1 MENSHTLTESYTVA
15 ATQRRH
21 PLDPLGAEEVSTA
34 VRILR
39 SHGPAVDHLRFVSI
53 NLHEPAK
60 TEVESA
66 ASRDT
71 LDRRAFV
78 IVIDLAGRRV
88 LEALVSLRH
97 ETLLSCE
104 VRQGVQPGIII
115 EEFIMC
121 ENAVKADPRWRAA
134 LSRRGIIEFDKAI
147 VDPWSAGAYGD
158 ERFPDRRLAQ
168 GLTWIRGS
176 DTDVG
181 YGRPVEG
188 LITFVDLEK
197 MEVVEVIDDVQV
209 PLPPLTGTYAAECL
223 EPLRQD
229 LKPLE
234 ISQPEGPSF
243 TVDGY
248 EVRWQKWRFRVGF
261 TSREGLV
268 LHQLGYEDQGRL
280 RPILYRA
287 SLSEMQVP
295 YGDPTRTHNKKNA
308 FDVGEYGIGRMAN
321 SLKLGCDCVGTI
333 RYFDAH
339 MVNMAGEVETIE
351 RAICMHEEDY
361 GTLWKHT
368 DWRTNRSEVRRS
380 RRLVISFFATVGNY
394 DYGFYWYL
402 YQSGEIQLEVKL
414 TGCLSVGAC
423 PPGVQPAH
431 GARVAPQLYA
441 PIHQHYFNFRLDMDV
456 DGPGNSV
463 YEVDTVADPVGP
475 ANPYNG
481 AYRPRY
487 TLIRNHLEAAR
498 DAAPAIGRAWL
509 IANPSR
515 LNSVGQ
521 PTGYKLMPGAD
532 VVLPFAQE
540 GASIRR
546 RAGFIAHNLWITAYD
561 PAQRYASGDYINQNP
576 APNGL
581 AQWIERDRP
590 LENTDL
596 VAWYSFGVHHIPRP
610 EDWPVMPVS
619 YAGFMLKPSG
629 FFEQNPA
636 MDVAPP
642 QPSHK
647 CCD

>member
-1 MENSHTLTESYTVA
+1 MKETA
-15 ATQRRH
+15 QRH
-21 PLDPLGAEEVSTA
+21 PLDPLGAEEVGAA
-34 VRILR
+34 VRALR
-39 SHGPAVDHLRFVSI
+39 THGPASDHLRFVSV

-60 TEVESA
+60 TELEGDGA
-66 ASRDT
+66 GNIP
-71 LDRRAFV
+71 DRRAFI
-78 IVIDLAGRRV
+78 IVLDLACHRV
-88 LEALVSLRH
+88 LEAIVSLRD

-104 VRQGVQPGIII
+104 ERRGVQPGIII
-115 EEFIMC
+115 EEFILC

-134 LSRRGIIEFDKAI
+134 LARRGITEFDKAI

-176 DTDVG
+176 DADVG

-197 MEVVEVIDDVQV
+197 MEVVEVIDDVAGPTPTFDRHLCRRKPWASAAGLEAAGDTHSPRV
-209 PLPPLTGTYAAECL
+209 RALP
-223 EPLRQD
+223 
-229 LKPLE
+229 
-234 ISQPEGPSF
+234 S
-243 TVDGY
+243 DGY

-268 LHQLGYEDQGRL
+268 LHQLAYEDQGRV

-295 YGDPTRTHNKKNA
+295 YGDPTRTHSKKNA

-333 RYFDAH
+333 HYFDAH
-339 MVNMAGEVETIE
+339 MVNMAGEPETIE
-351 RAICMHEEDY
+351 NAVCMHEEDY

-394 DYGFYWYL
+394 DYGFFWYL

-414 TGCLSVGAC
+414 TGCLSVGAF
-423 PPGVQPAH
+423 PPGEQPTH
-431 GARVAPQLYA
+431 GALVAAAALRADSSALLQFPPGYGCRWAGQFGLRGRYRRRTYRA
-441 PIHQHYFNFRLDMDV
+441 RQSAQRLVPAAIHPHQESVGSCPRCGPRDRTRLDDRE
-456 DGPGNSV
+456 SV
-463 YEVDTVADPVGP
+463 ASQRCRS
-475 ANPYNG
+475 
-481 AYRPRY
+481 AYR
-487 TLIRNHLEAAR
+487 LQNHA
-498 DAAPAIGRAWL
+498 GRGRG
-509 IANPSR
+509 SR
-515 LNSVGQ
+515 
-521 PTGYKLMPGAD
+521 
-532 VVLPFAQE
+532 PFARE
-540 GASIRR
+540 GATILR
-546 RAGFIAHNLWITAYD
+546 RAGFIRHNLWITAYD

-576 APNGL
+576 APDGL
-581 AQWIERDRP
+581 DQWIKRDRP

-610 EDWPVMPVS
+610 EDWPVMPVA

-629 FFEQNPA
+629 FFDQNPA
-636 MDVAPP
+636 MDVAPSEP
-642 QPSHK
+642 HHK